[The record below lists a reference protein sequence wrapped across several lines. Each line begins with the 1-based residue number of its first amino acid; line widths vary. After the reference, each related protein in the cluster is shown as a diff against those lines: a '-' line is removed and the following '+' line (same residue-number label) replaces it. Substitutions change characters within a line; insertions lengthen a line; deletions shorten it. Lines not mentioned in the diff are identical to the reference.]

1 MGLNFKRTNIM
12 EIQDITQVI
21 NGYIEAKNSDAIRT
35 ALAEVHP
42 SEIASIIQNINP
54 DKQSYLLDSLDPET
68 ASEVYFE
75 LDVDQREEI
84 ITELDD
90 DKIADI
96 ADEMESDDA
105 ADLIGEL
112 PENTAETVLSK
123 MDPEEVKDV
132 EPLLLY
138 PEDSAGGIM
147 QAELVK
153 VVNDTNVRDA
163 INWIRLIADDVEE
176 FHGIYVT
183 DSKNK
188 LLGFIPLQKLIIANP
203 SSSANSI
210 MEELEISVTPYV
222 DQEEVADIFK
232 KYDLVTLPVISDE
245 GILLGRITA
254 DDVIDVISE
263 EAEEDIYQYAGLKEH
278 LHPIYTPTYER
289 IKVRSPWLLLT
300 LVGELLIALI
310 IIKVFEPTLEKFVIL
325 AAFMPAIMATGGNV
339 GLQTTTIIVRSL
351 GMGTIKTKQ
360 ILILIASEMKVGLA
374 LGLLCGILSAII
386 GILISYNEP
395 QVLKLGLAIFL
406 AMLSATLATSFIG
419 VAAPIIL
426 QKLKFDPA
434 ASSGP
439 FLTMFND
446 IFGALFYLLIAML
459 IL

>member
-1 MGLNFKRTNIM
+1 M
-12 EIQDITQVI
+12 EIQDITREI
-21 NGYIEAKNSDAIRT
+21 NSFIDAENSEAIKN
-35 ALAEVHP
+35 ALTEVHP
-42 SEIASIIQNINP
+42 SDIASIIQNIAP
-54 DKQSYLLDSLDPET
+54 EKQFYILDSLDPET

-75 LDVDQREEI
+75 LDIDQREEI

-90 DKIADI
+90 EKIADI
-96 ADEMESDDA
+96 ADEMDSDDA

-112 PENTAETVLSK
+112 PEETAETVLSK
-123 MDPEEVKDV
+123 MDPEEAKDV
-132 EPLLLY
+132 EPLLQY
-138 PEDSAGGIM
+138 PEDTAGGIM

-153 VVNDTNVRDA
+153 VSNDSNVKDA
-163 INWIRLIADDVEE
+163 INWIRLIADDVEK
-176 FHGIYVT
+176 FHGLYVT
-183 DSKNK
+183 DNKNR
-188 LLGFIPLQKLIIANP
+188 LLGFIPLQRLIIASP
-203 SSSANSI
+203 SSVTDSI
-210 MEELEISVTPYV
+210 MEEIKISVTPYV
-222 DQEEVADIFK
+222 DQEEVANIFK
-232 KYDLVTLPVISDE
+232 KYDLVTLPVIDDS

-254 DDVIDVISE
+254 DDIIDVITE

-310 IIKVFEPTLEKFVIL
+310 IIKVFQPTLQKVAIL

-360 ILILIASEMKVGLA
+360 LLQLIVSEMKVGLA
-374 LGLLCGILSAII
+374 LGLICGILSALI
-386 GILISYNEP
+386 GLLISYSEP
-395 QVLKLGLAIFL
+395 QVLKLALAVFLAI
-406 AMLSATLATSFIG
+406 LSATLATSFVG
-419 VAAPIIL
+419 VTAPIVL

-446 IFGALFYLLIAML
+446 VFGSLFYLLIAML
-459 IL
+459 IF